1 MGGSAGAQHSTWL
14 SSGASASMVCQ
25 VTRNCGEE
33 GVMGRAEKHPNNSRR
48 ALPPAQPQPGR
59 STCAVFHSERLIQR
73 LGSMGGRHRRP
84 AEPRALAAF
93 LQWPGRQLRV
103 RALLPCPHPPTLM
116 ASGMSLTAPGSK
128 RTRRVTSLPMAS
140 VFLNL
145 QVQGLWVAHTEDRA
159 VEPGTEGQ
167 ARSPAA
173 SEHPGFWRAHCDQQ

>member
-1 MGGSAGAQHSTWL
+1 
-14 SSGASASMVCQ
+14 
-25 VTRNCGEE
+25 
-33 GVMGRAEKHPNNSRR
+33 
-48 ALPPAQPQPGR
+48 
-59 STCAVFHSERLIQR
+59 
-73 LGSMGGRHRRP
+73 
-84 AEPRALAAF
+84 
-93 LQWPGRQLRV
+93 
-103 RALLPCPHPPTLM
+103 M

-167 ARSPAA
+167 AQSPAA